1 MSIVAHAS
9 EGSMRTEQLWTTGAA
24 ATRMSLL
31 YAFVWCAV
39 SIGLAVFDWKA
50 WRSSAPSQRE
60 DSQRMR
66 TRAECNDARES
77 SYALSATYTGKP
89 LSFRENQSLL
99 KKSIRSP
106 RMNLHRAQGS
116 QKRSIG
122 VKKRVRSRRHGVFQQ
137 LRTFFDST
145 EEEIRTFPALCKHSS
160 RWRPERVST
169 FRLCVS
175 QRATLAF

>member
-1 MSIVAHAS
+1 MDHGRCRDANELTLCFRVVR
-9 EGSMRTEQLWTTGAA
+9 GSDRVGGLTGRHGAA
-24 ATRMSLL
+24 LR
-31 YAFVWCAV
+31 
-39 SIGLAVFDWKA
+39 
-50 WRSSAPSQRE
+50 QRQ

-122 VKKRVRSRRHGVFQQ
+122 VKKRVRSRCHGVFQQ